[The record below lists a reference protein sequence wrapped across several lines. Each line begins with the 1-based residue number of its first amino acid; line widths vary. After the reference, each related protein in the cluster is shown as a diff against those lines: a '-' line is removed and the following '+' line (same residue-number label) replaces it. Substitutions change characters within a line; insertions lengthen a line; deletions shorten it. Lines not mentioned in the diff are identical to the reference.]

1 MLTATMDRPLHPNL
15 ALIAAAYDD
24 VMQAFRAGL
33 LSAAEAR
40 RRVLTLVARDD
51 SGLEWS
57 INPDTGQWQYR
68 SHFGELVNANPPAY
82 GVVGFTPADI
92 GGGEPA
98 ESRVALYEIDQRTLY
113 TPGQLRGAAMLGAGP
128 AGAPRRA
135 RRLLVVAAL
144 VLGAGLPVAVTAR
157 TGLFG

>member
-1 MLTATMDRPLHPNL
+1 MLWAPMDRPLHPNL
-15 ALIAAAYDD
+15 AQIAAAYDD
-24 VMQAFRAGL
+24 VMQAFRSGL
-33 LSAAEAR
+33 LSAVEAR

-51 SGLEWS
+51 NGLEWS

-68 SHFGELVNANPPAY
+68 SHFGELVSANPPAY

-98 ESRVALYEIDQRTLY
+98 EGRVALYEIDQRTLY
-113 TPGQLRGAAMLGAGP
+113 TPGQLRGATMLGERP

-135 RRLLVVAAL
+135 RRLLVGTAML
-144 VLGAGLPVAVTAR
+144 LGAGLLALVVVQ